1 MFKKLFSIISDWIN
15 KMIGKQNLKQA
26 LNVDIAISSDMAT
39 ELERWTN
46 IYENKAP
53 WVNYDLARKGPNDIY
68 SMNLGVGIANE
79 IARSVTIEMDAT
91 FTGSARAIFLEEQF
105 QRVID
110 KLRDQVEYG
119 CAKGGLMMK
128 PYVDGDKIAVD
139 FVHADQFYPVAFDTD
154 GDITSAVFVDQ
165 RRKGQ
170 YWYTRL
176 EYHTMEDA
184 GCRVINQAY
193 KSSNSDTLGS
203 QISLESVQEW
213 AEIEPEALI
222 TGVDRPLFAYFRYP
236 LSNNIDPD
244 SPLGVSCYSRATDLI
259 RQADF
264 QWSRFLWEFEAGEM
278 ALFIDELALGQD
290 SDGKKTLPN
299 KRLYRSLGSSAR
311 IGDLSGEEYF
321 KEWAPT
327 LREESLL
334 NGLEAIL
341 RKIEFSCGL
350 AYGTLSDMQHVDK
363 TATEIKISKQ
373 RSASTVTDTQKSLE
387 KALIRLL
394 YAMDVWATIG
404 NLAPRGAYD
413 VSFDWDDSIVVDKES
428 QQAHDSRLVGQG
440 IMSKVEFRMRN
451 FGESEDQAKK
461 MLGLVEEERQPM
473 FEIPSEE

>member
-1 MFKKLFSIISDWIN
+1 MFKQIFNWVRDWIQ
-15 KMIGKQNLKQA
+15 KMLGKQNLKQA
-26 LNVDIAISSDMAT
+26 LNVDIAINSDMAT
-39 ELERWTN
+39 ALETWSN
-46 IYENKAP
+46 IYENKAS
-53 WVNYDLARKGPNDIY
+53 WLNFSLSRKEPNDIY
-68 SMNLGVGIANE
+68 SMNLGSGIANE
-79 IARSVTIEMDAT
+79 IARSVTIEMGVT
-91 FTGSARAIFLEEQF
+91 FSETPRAKFLNEQF

-110 KLRDQVEYG
+110 KLREQVEYG

-128 PYVDGDKIAVD
+128 PYVDTDKIAVD
-139 FVHADQFYPVAFDTD
+139 YVHADQFYPVAFDTD
-154 GDITSAVFVDQ
+154 GNITSAVFVDQ
-165 RRKGQ
+165 RKKGQ

-176 EYHTMEDA
+176 EYHAMEET

-203 QISLESVQEW
+203 SVSLESVPEW
-213 AEIEPEALI
+213 ADIEPEALI

-236 LSNNIDPD
+236 MSNTIDSD

-278 ALFIDELALGQD
+278 ALYVDELAFGQD

-327 LREESLL
+327 LREQSLL
-334 NGLEAIL
+334 NGLETIL
-341 RKIEFSCGL
+341 RKIEFACGL
-350 AYGTLSDMQHVDK
+350 AYGTLSDVQHVDK

-373 RSASTVTDTQKSLE
+373 RSASTVIDTQKSLE
-387 KALIRLL
+387 KALLQLL
-394 YAMDVWATIG
+394 YAMDVWASIG
-404 NLAPRGAYD
+404 KLAPNGAYD
-413 VSFDWDDSIVVDKES
+413 VSFDWDDSIVVDQES

-461 MLGLVEEERQPM
+461 MLGMVEEERQPM
-473 FEIPSEE
+473 VIPSEE